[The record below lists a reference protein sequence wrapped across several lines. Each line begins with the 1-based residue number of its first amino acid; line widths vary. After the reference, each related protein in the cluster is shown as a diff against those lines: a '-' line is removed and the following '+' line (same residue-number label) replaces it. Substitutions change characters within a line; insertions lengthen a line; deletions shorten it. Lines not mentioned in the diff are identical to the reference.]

1 METPTARGAPLVLA
15 GPPRASS
22 GLSAPRLG
30 GLVAPG
36 PLARAQPEAL
46 RLVGPVAADPNCGV
60 GRERCNSRSGN
71 EPGPL
76 VPRPLPESTFK
87 LREYVRRPKR
97 ATLQHGSGGDRPA
110 QRPSL
115 LDCTNLAPQQASP
128 KRHVVSTPSHPP
140 PISVL
145 AHVVG
150 GAGAAGEGGGGGGGS
165 GAMRERAG
173 APAAARPLSSALGAA
188 NPPPQAPGPAT
199 SDRAEARAL
208 QADQER
214 AEEEAPAAQGG
225 AAKAR
230 EEVATAKEEAAKARE
245 EASTAL
251 RHHQEA
257 LALAQK
263 EAAEAREEVAT
274 AKEEAAKAREEAST
288 SRAQRD
294 VAISRLQLMLSAA
307 GFES

>member
-230 EEVATAKEEAAKARE
+230 EE
-245 EASTAL
+245 ASTAL

>member
-46 RLVGPVAADPNCGV
+46 RLVGPVAADPNCCV